1 MGTKGSRMRIT
12 TKLTIDM
19 LTGAVLDHEWFN
31 YWGPVELLK
40 GDPTAES
47 MEQNTLG
54 FQQQLQNIFSAQY
67 ATQTATLAY
76 LNNKMT
82 QQISQGGQG
91 YNAPTL
97 AAMRTQATDANAQVA
112 QQAQRSVQNQEFN
125 EGGQNLPSGVNAQ
138 INASIATGAAQ
149 QEAASQENIT
159 AQNAQLQNANYW
171 NATNVL
177 AGNAAANNPQS
188 YGSLFN
194 QAGSTGASL
203 SEANTAANQSQLLGA
218 LGGIAGGAGAGFGG
232 YMAGKCYVAAKLYGG
247 WNTSKTAFIRLW
259 MTAKAPRCF
268 SKFYAKY
275 AERIAPTPARYA
287 FLPVFEA
294 VRIIYG

>member
-1 MGTKGSRMRIT
+1 
-12 TKLTIDM
+12 
-19 LTGAVLDHEWFN
+19 
-31 YWGPVELLK
+31 
-40 GDPTAES
+40 
-47 MEQNTLG
+47 
-54 FQQQLQNIFSAQY
+54 
-67 ATQTATLAY
+67 
-76 LNNKMT
+76 
-82 QQISQGGQG
+82 
-91 YNAPTL
+91 
-97 AAMRTQATDANAQVA
+97 MRTQATDANAQVA

-125 EGGQNLPSGVNAQ
+125 EGGQNLPSGVNSQ

-218 LGGIAGGAGAGFGG
+218 LGGIAGGIGASAGGQNGWI
-232 YMAGKCYVAAKLYGG
+232 GK
-247 WNTSKTAFIRLW
+247 I
-259 MTAKAPRCF
+259 
-268 SKFYAKY
+268 
-275 AERIAPTPARYA
+275 
-287 FLPVFEA
+287 
-294 VRIIYG
+294 